1 MLSHHPSV
9 FPNLSCIRSVESS
22 IVSPS
27 FTFDVRFSSDKSWF
41 TKIKKKK
48 KKKTEKKRRVV
59 QWRIRF

>member
-41 TKIKKKK
+41 TKIRKKKK
-48 KKKTEKKRRVV
+48 KKQKKKGG
-59 QWRIRF
+59 